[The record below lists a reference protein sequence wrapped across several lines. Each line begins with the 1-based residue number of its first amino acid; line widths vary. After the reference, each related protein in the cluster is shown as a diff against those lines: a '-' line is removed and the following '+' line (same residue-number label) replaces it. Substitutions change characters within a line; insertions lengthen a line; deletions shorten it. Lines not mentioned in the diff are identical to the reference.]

1 MTARGPPRLP
11 PSRRSEPA
19 FREQRRQKVEEYLS
33 RKKAFSGVCIQE
45 NKASFSNRTGKVTS
59 SKLQDKIQTLKSAR
73 SKMEDAEN
81 TDKLSLDQSSR
92 TLGENVPIKS
102 STITLANSAVGT
114 NCNPD
119 LTSKDEVTE
128 IKSQHGSLSQSF
140 LHVRSIKEKQLIAEK
155 QNSNISLPKK
165 PTLGTY
171 RGKVIQ
177 SKINS
182 FRKAPKSEGGERS
195 LTDKKP
201 LVSATKPSV
210 RSFSTSNCSV
220 VMKTIK
226 VTNSSAAVKS
236 KGVLPFQN
244 KSAIKAIGSQSS
256 LNKQQSKSA
265 VSLTKV
271 TVQKMVGRR
280 GSVPQRAVLG
290 NTDHKISVV
299 KKDGDARPEATGKTS
314 SVAPVTKSGQD
325 SRAIGNRKSLLPKES
340 AEERRVRLAEWR
352 ASKGRVMKRPP
363 PSMSLGTHSK
373 SESQEFPATEGSSEH
388 LLHDEKVKKALSECL
403 QLMEQG
409 CQRDEV
415 HAMLEDLIK
424 NIPEAKKLAKYWI
437 CCMHLEQMGPIEKL
451 IEVYEEAILA
461 GAMPKD
467 ELRCSLIDIMKNTE
481 NLLKSEDGEAVIEPH
496 LREVAEV
503 SKEASSSAEQVE
515 EDLKDLKSKEDQKA
529 GSDKKAETRN
539 EVIKNEEMDLDL
551 KTRDGM
557 LPKKNKKHKT
567 KDRTKKSGKWEA
579 EEQSEVRVKD
589 GTRAL
594 NSPGKENDA
603 SYLMKCNL
611 PTTPNLESIKMHHE
625 ASDSS
630 AKDLKIATPLRYSQ
644 RLREKMC
651 KLSDKDHD
659 LCVPSLEQLGELGSK
674 PTACVPKQNTAVK
687 ETSAE
692 VEE

>member
-1 MTARGPPRLP
+1 
-11 PSRRSEPA
+11 
-19 FREQRRQKVEEYLS
+19 
-33 RKKAFSGVCIQE
+33 E
-45 NKASFSNRTGKVTS
+45 NA
-59 SKLQDKIQTLKSAR
+59 
-73 SKMEDAEN
+73 
-81 TDKLSLDQSSR
+81 DKLSWDQSSS
-92 TLGENVPIKS
+92 TLEENVPIQT
-102 STITLANSAVGT
+102 STITLTNSAVET
-114 NCNPD
+114 SYNPD
-119 LTSKDEVTE
+119 LTSKDGVTE

-165 PTLGTY
+165 PVLGTY

-210 RSFSTSNCSV
+210 RSSSTSNCNV

-226 VTNSSAAVKS
+226 VTNSPNSGKP

-244 KSAIKAIGSQSS
+244 KSAIKAISSQSS
-256 LNKQQSKSA
+256 LNMQQSKPA

-271 TVQKMVGRR
+271 TVQKMAGRR
-280 GSVPQRAVLG
+280 GSVPQRSALN
-290 NTDHKISVV
+290 NTDHRTSVV
-299 KKDGDARPEATGKTS
+299 KKDSCGDVRPGATGKATS
-314 SVAPVTKSGQD
+314 AVPVTKSGQD

-352 ASKGRVMKRPP
+352 ATKGRVMKRPP
-363 PSMSLGTHSK
+363 PSVTLRSQSK
-373 SESQEFPATEGSSEH
+373 SESQELSSTEVSLEH
-388 LLHDEKVKKALSECL
+388 LLHDEKVNKTLSECL
-403 QLMEQG
+403 QLTKQE
-409 CQRDEV
+409 CQRGEV

-437 CCMHLEQMGPIEKL
+437 CCMCLEQKGPIEKL

-467 ELRCSLIDIMKNTE
+467 ELRHSLIDFMRNTE
-481 NLLKSEDGEAVIEPH
+481 NLLKSEDGGVVIEAH
-496 LREVAEV
+496 LMEVVEV
-503 SKEASSSAEQVE
+503 SKEASSSAEQVQE
-515 EDLKDLKSKEDQKA
+515 VLKELNSNDDQKTE
-529 GSDKKAETRN
+529 GDKKAETSN

-551 KTRDGM
+551 KTSKEI
-557 LPKKNKKHKT
+557 LPKKSKKHKT

-579 EEQSEVRVKD
+579 EEQSEDKVKD
-589 GTRAL
+589 GTRAFS
-594 NSPGKENDA
+594 SPGKENDA
-603 SYLMKCNL
+603 SYLMKCNQ
-611 PTTPNLESIKMHHE
+611 PITPYLESMKMRNE
-625 ASDSS
+625 TNDSS

-651 KLSDKDHD
+651 KLPDKDHD
-659 LCVPSLEQLGELGSK
+659 LCVPSLDQLRELESK
-674 PTACVPKQNTAVK
+674 PTACVPKQNSILE
-687 ETSAE
+687 ETSVD